1 MLRSVVLGEWL
12 DRPLDDDLIS
22 ADRADEYGYH
32 RLWIGEMAKCDSIA
46 LTATVLA
53 RTTRVRPVVGPLAV
67 SVRSPV
73 QVALAA
79 STLSTLA
86 RGVDIAIGTSSPAVV
101 DWHERSREGSADT
114 LSASLGALRELLDGG
129 RHRGFRLREPVPSTR
144 ISVAAFG
151 SRALAVARRADDLVL
166 NMVTPLTASRL
177 TAGISRAAVWLVA
190 AVDPDRETLDWLRR
204 GFVPYLAAPGYGEM
218 FIEAGFADLVAAAR
232 EGASPRELVTEVPDS
247 LLATVALIGSRAEV
261 ESRMETYR
269 LAGITE
275 MCLVPV
281 ANDLAGAQTTLEV
294 LAPADSEQPPT

>member
-22 ADRADEYGYH
+22 ADLADQYGYH
-32 RLWIGEMAKCDSIA
+32 RLWVGEMAKCDAIA
-46 LTATVLA
+46 VTATVLE
-53 RTTRVRPVVGPLAV
+53 RTTRVRPVIGPLAV

-73 QVALAA
+73 QIALAA
-79 STLSTLA
+79 STLAALN

-101 DWHERSREGSADT
+101 DWHERSREGSADA
-114 LSASLGALRELLDGG
+114 LGASLDAVRSLLDGG
-129 RHRGFRLREPVPSTR
+129 RHRGFRLREPAPSTR

-151 SRALAVARRADDLVL
+151 QRALAVARRADDLVL
-166 NMVTPLTASRL
+166 NMVTPLVVTRL
-177 TAGISRAAVWLVA
+177 AANVSRAAVWLVT

-218 FIEAGFADLVAAAR
+218 FIEAGFAELVAAAR
-232 EGASPRELVTEVPDS
+232 GGASPRDLVTEVPDS

-269 LAGITE
+269 VAGITE

-281 ANDLAGAQTTLEV
+281 ANDLACARTTLEV
-294 LAPADSEQPPT
+294 LAPVDP